1 LTTVIGVRFRKVGRV
16 YDFDPDGL
24 DLKRGVPV
32 IVETQKGFEYGECAG
47 EPREVEDEQIVPPL
61 RKVQR
66 VATEDDQETV
76 RRYELKEEQAVETFQ
91 KRVEAHGLVMK
102 LVDVE
107 YAFDGSRLVFY
118 FTADGRVD
126 FRELVKD
133 LAGVFRMRIELRQ
146 VGVRDEA
153 KMVGGLGICGRAFCC
168 ASFLGEFAPVSIKM
182 AKEQNLSLNPAKISG
197 TCGRLM
203 CCLKYEQDAYES
215 LIAASPRAGAVVS
228 TPQGNGVVTDV
239 SLLRGLVQV
248 RLDDAPESTRGF
260 HTDEVRVIK
269 NSPVRDLPAR
279 DFPARDFPVR
289 NGATR
294 NGMADETDLR
304 ALEDDSPAE
313 APSSGGSGPHG
324 NSGPRGRGTRSFGP
338 RRGGPK

>member
-1 LTTVIGVRFRKVGRV
+1 MYPFPRRARKYWRFFLPPTKHERTVALLTTVIGVRFRKVGRV
-16 YDFDPDGL
+16 YDFDPGGL
-24 DLKRGVPV
+24 DLERGTPV

-47 EPREVEDEQIVPPL
+47 PPREIEDEQIVPPL

-66 VATEDDQETV
+66 VATPEDRESV
-76 RRYELKEEQAVETFQ
+76 LRYEAKEDQAAETFR
-91 KRVEAHGLVMK
+91 KRVESHGLVMK

-153 KMVGGLGICGRAFCC
+153 KMVGGLGICGRPFCC
-168 ASFLGEFAPVSIKM
+168 ASFLSEFAPVSIKM

-215 LIAASPRAGAVVS
+215 LIAASPRVGAVVQ
-228 TPQGNGVVTDV
+228 TPQGGGVVTDV
-239 SLLRGLVQV
+239 SLLRGTVHV
-248 RLDDAPESTRGF
+248 RLDNAPESTQLF
-260 HTDEVRVIK
+260 HTAEVRVVK
-269 NSPVRDLPAR
+269 HSPARGAPRREDGPDDDEAALRDLEDPPVRDNP
-279 DFPARDFPVR
+279 PP
-289 NGATR
+289 
-294 NGMADETDLR
+294 
-304 ALEDDSPAE
+304 P
-313 APSSGGSGPHG
+313 
-324 NSGPRGRGTRSFGP
+324 PRPP
-338 RRGGPK
+338 RRGGPR

>member
-1 LTTVIGVRFRKVGRV
+1 M
-16 YDFDPDGL
+16 
-24 DLKRGVPV
+24 

-47 EPREVEDEQIVPPL
+47 GPRQIEDEQIIPPL

-66 VATEDDQETV
+66 LATPEDRETV
-76 RRYELKEEQAVETFQ
+76 LRYEDKEDQAAETFR

-102 LVDVE
+102 LVGVE

-133 LAGVFRMRIELRQ
+133 LAGLFRMRIELRQ

-153 KMVGGLGICGRAFCC
+153 KMIGGLGVCGRPFCC
-168 ASFLGEFAPVSIKM
+168 ALFLSEFAPVSIKM

-215 LIAASPRAGAVVS
+215 LLAASPRAGAAVK
-228 TPQGNGVVTDV
+228 TPQGGGVITDV
-239 SLLRGLVQV
+239 SLLRGTVQV
-248 RLDDAPESTRGF
+248 RLDDAPETTKTF

-269 NSPVRDLPAR
+269 HTPGRSGRGAPAGGDALPA
-279 DFPARDFPVR
+279 P
-289 NGATR
+289 
-294 NGMADETDLR
+294 E
-304 ALEDDSPAE
+304 EESPGHDGD
-313 APSSGGSGPHG
+313 PQ
-324 NSGPRGRGTRSFGP
+324 
-338 RRGGPK
+338 